1 MALTA
6 SQQASRLF
14 KKSFGAGET
23 LTSRD
28 FFEEPKLGRE
38 IIFSDQIWSESS
50 LIPTTAP
57 SLVSGASSG
66 VVQYFEKQTLTHLA
80 GSNNRAYFS
89 ANLIDAISFNFGD
102 GTYNYS
108 LYKNDGTTSIAF
120 GDGDWLVDT
129 AAGLLTFYG
138 TLPSGVTSVLPP
150 KISFYKYLGSK
161 GVSTS
166 SGTLQ
171 QLNAGLGLTGGGS
184 SSTVTLDISLG
195 SNSGLTFSN
204 NNLSVDFDSLSSNL
218 AGGGLSYSGGTLSVN
233 VGNGL
238 EIVSDT
244 VYLGG
249 TLSQNT
255 VINGDSQNLNI
266 EGIDNL
272 SITASQT
279 IQLRS
284 IDGSGFDKYLQVSN
298 SDVSLYS
305 GDISTFSTVIVSNT
319 SAYLTSQFASGDY
332 SYISAEQGQV
342 YLETLKGSS
351 ASWIRIPDV
360 SESVSDG
367 STNNNMIIK
376 DDISVKGLVYYDDY
390 TTNFSTHSLITK
402 GYVDS
407 AISGFGAG
415 TIAGVTA
422 GNGLSGGGTAN
433 YITLDVNLGV
443 NSGLT
448 FSGDEII
455 IDNTIIPGNGLTA
468 NGYSLDVNVN
478 SDSLEISNDLLR
490 LKDTIDGDRIFQD
503 SLTVNGSL
511 IVNGTVSYIQTETL
525 LIEDNIITLNATF
538 SGSPFLNAGIE
549 VIRGNQPTAAL
560 IWNESTDTWT
570 AGLSG
575 SEVDILLNAGLGLTK
590 SGPNVSLDFN
600 SIVGTGLTH
609 NGNQI
614 SVDILGINGT
624 PVYQYGT
631 SSVTVGNNSTT
642 GLAITSTPNQYS
654 RIQVFINGQL
664 QKLGDGTFSNVDC
677 YFSNDGGLSAL
688 VLGSVS
694 SGNTL
699 YWNGFTAKFELDNND
714 EVIIVYEN

>member
-23 LTSRD
+23 LTTRD

-57 SLVSGASSG
+57 SLAPGASSG

-129 AAGLLTFYG
+129 SAGLLTFYG

-150 KISFYKYLGSK
+150 KISFYKYLGAK
-161 GVSTS
+161 GVSTAT
-166 SGTLQ
+166 GTLQ
-171 QLNAGLGLTGGGS
+171 QVNAGLGLTGGGS
-184 SSTVTLDISLG
+184 SSTITLDISLG
-195 SNSGLTFSN
+195 NNSGLTFSN

-218 AGGGLSYSGGTLSVN
+218 AGSGLSYSGGTLSVN

-255 VINGDSQNLNI
+255 VVNLDNNFI
-266 EGIDNL
+266 SFYQQEMELLIDPNTEFSVYATDNVDNSKL
-272 SITASQT
+272 TVTGSVVKMENSGGNEILFTTYDIPIT
-279 IQLRS
+279 
-284 IDGSGFDKYLQVSN
+284 
-298 SDVSLYS
+298 
-305 GDISTFSTVIVSNT
+305 
-319 SAYLTSQFASGDY
+319 
-332 SYISAEQGQV
+332 
-342 YLETLKGSS
+342 
-351 ASWIRIPDV
+351 
-360 SESVSDG
+360 DG
-367 STNNNMIIK
+367 STDNTMVIR
-376 DDISVKGLVYYDDY
+376 DSVYSKGLVYMYDY
-390 TTNFSTHSLITK
+390 SGNFTTQSLITK

-415 TIAGVTA
+415 TLAGVTA

-448 FSGDEII
+448 FSGDDII
-455 IDNTIIPGNGLTA
+455 MDNTIIPGNGLTA

-490 LKDTIDGDRIFQD
+490 LKDTITGNRTFQD
-503 SLTVNGSL
+503 TLTINGDL
-511 IVNGTVSYIQTETL
+511 VVNGTVSYIQTETL

-538 SGSPFLNAGIE
+538 SGTPFLNAGIE
-549 VIRGNQPTAAL
+549 VVRGNETTAAL
-560 IWNESTDTWT
+560 IWNESTDTWN

-575 SEVDILLNAGLGLTK
+575 SEVEILLNAGNGLIKLGPT
-590 SGPNVSLDFN
+590 VSLDFT
-600 SIVGTGLTH
+600 SISGFGLTQ
-609 NGNQI
+609 NGSQL
-614 SVDILGINGT
+614 SVDLASINSV
-624 PVYQYGT
+624 PVYQSSQ
-631 SSVTVGNNSTT
+631 SSVTSGDGSTT
-642 GLAITSTPNQYS
+642 GLIVSATPSQFS
-654 RIQVFINGQL
+654 RIQVFVNGQL
-664 QKLGDGTFSNVDC
+664 QRLGDGVNTNVDC
-677 YFSNDGGLSAL
+677 YFSNDGGTSA
-688 VLGSVS
+688 VLLNNISV
-694 SGNTL
+694 GDTL
-699 YWNGFTAKFELDNND
+699 YWNGLYSKFDLDSTD
-714 EVIIVYEN
+714 EVEIIYES

>member
-166 SGTLQ
+166 S
-171 QLNAGLGLTGGGS
+171 
-184 SSTVTLDISLG
+184 
-195 SNSGLTFSN
+195 
-204 NNLSVDFDSLSSNL
+204 
-218 AGGGLSYSGGTLSVN
+218 
-233 VGNGL
+233 
-238 EIVSDT
+238 
-244 VYLGG
+244 
-249 TLSQNT
+249 
-255 VINGDSQNLNI
+255 
-266 EGIDNL
+266 
-272 SITASQT
+272 
-279 IQLRS
+279 
-284 IDGSGFDKYLQVSN
+284 
-298 SDVSLYS
+298 
-305 GDISTFSTVIVSNT
+305 
-319 SAYLTSQFASGDY
+319 
-332 SYISAEQGQV
+332 
-342 YLETLKGSS
+342 
-351 ASWIRIPDV
+351 
-360 SESVSDG
+360 
-367 STNNNMIIK
+367 
-376 DDISVKGLVYYDDY
+376 
-390 TTNFSTHSLITK
+390 
-402 GYVDS
+402 
-407 AISGFGAG
+407 G

-590 SGPNVSLDFN
+590 SGPTVSLDFN

-624 PVYQYGT
+624 PVSQYGT

>member
-184 SSTVTLDISLG
+184 SSTVSLDISLG
-195 SNSGLTFSN
+195 NNSGLTFSN
-204 NNLSVDFDSLSSNL
+204 NNLSVDFNSLSSNL
-218 AGGGLSYSGGTLSVN
+218 AGSGLSYSGGTLSVN

-255 VINGDSQNLNI
+255 IIDGDGFDLTIGNI
-266 EGIDNL
+266 GQLI
-272 SITASQT
+272 STASYIKSETGGNYTVDLNSNYNRFVIQT
-279 IQLRS
+279 TGISLLS
-284 IDGSGFDKYLQVSN
+284 EYLGTSSQIN
-298 SDVSLYS
+298 LTENFNEM
-305 GDISTFSTVIVSNT
+305 ISTD
-319 SAYLTSQFASGDY
+319 G
-332 SYISAEQGQV
+332 
-342 YLETLKGSS
+342 GSS
-351 ASWIRIPDV
+351 SAIKISNFPTYL
-360 SESVSDG
+360 SSDG
-367 STNNNMIIK
+367 SVNSMIVQDQILQ
-376 DDISVKGLVYYDDY
+376 KGLVYYDDY
-390 TTNFSTHSLITK
+390 TGNFSTHSLITK

-455 IDNTIIPGNGLTA
+455 IDNNIIPGNGLTA

-490 LKDTIDGDRIFQD
+490 LKDTITGNRIFQD
-503 SLTVNGSL
+503 TLTVNGDL
-511 IVNGTVSYIQTETL
+511 VVNGTVSYIQTETL

-560 IWNESTDTWT
+560 IWNETTDTWT

-575 SEVDILLNAGLGLTK
+575 SEVDILLNTGLGLTK
-590 SGPNVSLDFN
+590 SGPTVSLDFN

-614 SVDILGINGT
+614 SVDILAINGT

-631 SSVTVGNNSTT
+631 PSVTMGNNSTT
-642 GLAITSTPNQYS
+642 GLAITSTPDQYS

-699 YWNGFTAKFELDNND
+699 YWNGLTARFELDNND
-714 EVIIVYEN
+714 ELTIVYEN

>member
-195 SNSGLTFSN
+195 NNSGLTFSN

-218 AGGGLSYSGGTLSVN
+218 AGSGLSYSGGTLSVN

-249 TLSQNT
+249 TFSQDT
-255 VINGDSQNLNI
+255 TIDGDGFDLTIGNI
-266 EGIDNL
+266 GQLI
-272 SITASQT
+272 STASYIKSETGGNYTVDLNSNYNRFVIQT
-279 IQLRS
+279 TGISLLS
-284 IDGSGFDKYLQVSN
+284 EYLGTSSQIN
-298 SDVSLYS
+298 LTENFNEM
-305 GDISTFSTVIVSNT
+305 ISTDGGSSSAIKISN
-319 SAYLTSQFASGDY
+319 FP
-332 SYISAEQGQV
+332 V
-342 YLETLKGSS
+342 YLS
-351 ASWIRIPDV
+351 
-360 SESVSDG
+360 SDG
-367 STNNNMIIK
+367 SVNSMIVQDQILQ
-376 DDISVKGLVYYDDY
+376 KGLVYYDDY
-390 TTNFSTHSLITK
+390 TGNFSTHSLITK

-590 SGPNVSLDFN
+590 SGPTVSLDFN

-631 SSVTVGNNSTT
+631 PSVTVGNNSTT
-642 GLAITSTPNQYS
+642 GLAITSTPDQYS

-694 SGNTL
+694 SGNAL
-699 YWNGFTAKFELDNND
+699 YWNGLTARFDLDNND
-714 EVIIVYEN
+714 EVAIVYEN

>member
-66 VVQYFEKQTLTHLA
+66 VVQYFEKQNLTHLA

-255 VINGDSQNLNI
+255 TIDGDGFDLTIGNI
-266 EGIDNL
+266 GQLI
-272 SITASQT
+272 STASYIKSETGGNYTVDLNSNYNRFVIQT
-279 IQLRS
+279 TGISLLS
-284 IDGSGFDKYLQVSN
+284 EYLGTSSQIN
-298 SDVSLYS
+298 LTENFNEM
-305 GDISTFSTVIVSNT
+305 ISTDGGSSSAIKISN
-319 SAYLTSQFASGDY
+319 FP
-332 SYISAEQGQV
+332 V
-342 YLETLKGSS
+342 YLS
-351 ASWIRIPDV
+351 
-360 SESVSDG
+360 SDG
-367 STNNNMIIK
+367 SVNSMIVQDQILQ
-376 DDISVKGLVYYDDY
+376 KGLVYYDDY
-390 TTNFSTHSLITK
+390 TGNFSTHSLITK

-455 IDNTIIPGNGLTA
+455 IDNTIVPGNGLTA

-590 SGPNVSLDFN
+590 SGPTVSLDFN

-631 SSVTVGNNSTT
+631 PSVTVGNNSTT
-642 GLAITSTPNQYS
+642 GLAITSTPDQYS

-699 YWNGFTAKFELDNND
+699 YWNGLTARFELDNND
-714 EVIIVYEN
+714 EVVIVYEN

>member
-66 VVQYFEKQTLTHLA
+66 VVQYFEKQNLTHLA

-255 VINGDSQNLNI
+255 TIDGDGFDLTIGNI
-266 EGIDNL
+266 GQLI
-272 SITASQT
+272 STASYIKSETGGNYTVDLNSNYNRFVIQT
-279 IQLRS
+279 TGISLLS
-284 IDGSGFDKYLQVSN
+284 EYLGTSSQIN
-298 SDVSLYS
+298 LTENFNEM
-305 GDISTFSTVIVSNT
+305 ISTDGGSSSAIKISN
-319 SAYLTSQFASGDY
+319 FP
-332 SYISAEQGQV
+332 V
-342 YLETLKGSS
+342 YLS
-351 ASWIRIPDV
+351 
-360 SESVSDG
+360 SDG
-367 STNNNMIIK
+367 SVNSMIVQDQILQ
-376 DDISVKGLVYYDDY
+376 KGLVYYDDY
-390 TTNFSTHSLITK
+390 TGNFSTHSLITK

-631 SSVTVGNNSTT
+631 PSVTVGNNSTT
-642 GLAITSTPNQYS
+642 GLAITSTPDQYS

-677 YFSNDGGLSAL
+677 YFSNDGGISAL
-688 VLGSVS
+688 FLGSVS

-699 YWNGFTAKFELDNND
+699 YWNGFTARFELDNND
-714 EVIIVYEN
+714 EVVIVYEN

>member
-184 SSTVTLDISLG
+184 SSTVSLDISLG
-195 SNSGLTFSN
+195 NNSGLTFSN
-204 NNLSVDFDSLSSNL
+204 NNLSVDFNSLSSNL
-218 AGGGLSYSGGTLSVN
+218 AGSGLSYSGGTLSVN

-255 VINGDSQNLNI
+255 IIDGDGFDLTIGNI
-266 EGIDNL
+266 GQLI
-272 SITASQT
+272 STASYIKSETGGNYTVDLNSNYNRFVIQT
-279 IQLRS
+279 TGISLLS
-284 IDGSGFDKYLQVSN
+284 EYLGTSSQIN
-298 SDVSLYS
+298 LTENFNEM
-305 GDISTFSTVIVSNT
+305 ISTD
-319 SAYLTSQFASGDY
+319 G
-332 SYISAEQGQV
+332 
-342 YLETLKGSS
+342 GSS
-351 ASWIRIPDV
+351 SAIKISNFPTYL
-360 SESVSDG
+360 SSDG
-367 STNNNMIIK
+367 SVNSMIVQDQILQ
-376 DDISVKGLVYYDDY
+376 KGLVYYDDY
-390 TTNFSTHSLITK
+390 TGNFSTHSLITK

-448 FSGDEII
+448 FSGDEIV
-455 IDNTIIPGNGLTA
+455 IDNNIIPGNGLTA

-490 LKDTIDGDRIFQD
+490 LKDTITGNRIFQD
-503 SLTVNGSL
+503 TLTVNGDL
-511 IVNGTVSYIQTETL
+511 VVNGTVSYIQTETL

-560 IWNESTDTWT
+560 IWNETTDTWT

-575 SEVDILLNAGLGLTK
+575 SEVDILLNTGLGLTK
-590 SGPNVSLDFN
+590 SGPTVSLDFN

-614 SVDILGINGT
+614 SVDILAINGT

-631 SSVTVGNNSTT
+631 PSVTVGNNSTT
-642 GLAITSTPNQYS
+642 GLSITSTPDQYS

-699 YWNGFTAKFELDNND
+699 YWNGLTARFELDNND
-714 EVIIVYEN
+714 ELTIVYEN

>member
-38 IIFSDQIWSESS
+38 IIFSDQIWSQSS

-57 SLVSGASSG
+57 SLASGASSG
-66 VVQYFEKQTLTHLA
+66 VVQYFQKETLTHLA

-89 ANLIDAISFNFGD
+89 SNLIDAISFNFGD

-166 SGTLQ
+166 TGTLQ

-184 SSTVTLDISLG
+184 SSTVTLDISLAN
-195 SNSGLTFSN
+195 NSGLTFSN
-204 NNLSVDFDSLSSNL
+204 NNLSINFDSVSSNL
-218 AGGGLSYSGGTLSVN
+218 AGNGLSYSGGTLSVN

-238 EIVSDT
+238 EVITDT

-249 TLSQNT
+249 TLSQDT
-255 VINGDSQNLNI
+255 VVNLNNNYI
-266 EGIDNL
+266 SFYQQEMQLLIDPNNEF
-272 SITASQT
+272 SIYATDNTDNSKLT
-279 IQLRS
+279 VT
-284 IDGSGFDKYLQVSN
+284 GSVIKFEN
-298 SDVSLYS
+298 S
-305 GDISTFSTVIVSNT
+305 GGNEINFSTYDIAIT
-319 SAYLTSQFASGDY
+319 
-332 SYISAEQGQV
+332 
-342 YLETLKGSS
+342 
-351 ASWIRIPDV
+351 
-360 SESVSDG
+360 DG
-367 STNNNMIIK
+367 STNNTMVVRDSIY
-376 DDISVKGLVYYDDY
+376 SKGLVYYDNY
-390 TTNFSTHSLITK
+390 TSQFTTHSLITK

-455 IDNTIIPGNGLTA
+455 IDNSILPGNGLTA

-478 SDSLEISNDLLR
+478 TDSLEISNDLLR
-490 LKDTIDGDRIFQD
+490 LKDTITGNRTFQD
-503 SLTVNGSL
+503 TLTINGDL
-511 IVNGTVSYIQTETL
+511 VVNGTVSYIQTEIV

-538 SGSPFLNAGIE
+538 SGTPFLNAGIE
-549 VIRGNQPTAAL
+549 VIRGNETAASL
-560 IWNESTDTWT
+560 IWNESTDSWT

-575 SEVDILLNAGLGLTK
+575 SEVDILLNAGSGLVKLGPTVSLNFSSITGFGLTQ
-590 SGPNVSLDFN
+590 
-600 SIVGTGLTH
+600 
-609 NGNQI
+609 NGSQL
-614 SVDILGINGT
+614 SVDLSSINSV
-624 PVYQYGT
+624 PVYLSSN
-631 SSVTVGNNSTT
+631 SSVTSGNGSST
-642 GLAITSTPNQYS
+642 GLVLTSNPSTYS
-654 RIQVFINGQL
+654 RVQVFINGQK
-664 QKLGDGTFSNVDC
+664 QKLGNGTNVNVDC
-677 YFSNDGGLSAL
+677 YFSNDGGVSAVAL
-688 VLGSVS
+688 NSISTGD
-694 SGNTL
+694 TL
-699 YWNGFTAKFELDNND
+699 YWNGLYSKFELDSSD
-714 EVIIVYEN
+714 EVEIIYET

>member
-23 LTSRD
+23 LTTRD

-57 SLVSGASSG
+57 SLAPGASSG

-150 KISFYKYLGSK
+150 KISFYKYLGAK
-161 GVSTS
+161 GVSSAT
-166 SGTLQ
+166 GTLQ
-171 QLNAGLGLTGGGS
+171 QVNAGFGLTGGGS

-195 SNSGLTFSN
+195 NNSGLTFSN

-218 AGGGLSYSGGTLSVN
+218 AGSGLSYSGGTLSVN

-255 VINGDSQNLNI
+255 VVNLDNNFI
-266 EGIDNL
+266 SFYQQEMELLIDPNTEFSVYATDNVDNSKL
-272 SITASQT
+272 TVTGSVVRMENSLGNEIVFATYEIPIT
-279 IQLRS
+279 
-284 IDGSGFDKYLQVSN
+284 
-298 SDVSLYS
+298 
-305 GDISTFSTVIVSNT
+305 
-319 SAYLTSQFASGDY
+319 
-332 SYISAEQGQV
+332 
-342 YLETLKGSS
+342 
-351 ASWIRIPDV
+351 
-360 SESVSDG
+360 DG
-367 STNNNMIIK
+367 STDNTMVIRDGSYN
-376 DDISVKGLVYYDDY
+376 KGLVYMYDY
-390 TTNFSTHSLITK
+390 SSNFTTQSLVTK

-433 YITLDVNLGV
+433 YITLDVNLGL

-490 LKDTIDGDRIFQD
+490 LKDTITGNRTFQD
-503 SLTVNGSL
+503 TLTINGDL
-511 IVNGTVSYIQTETL
+511 VVNGTVSYIQTETL

-538 SGSPFLNAGIE
+538 SGTPFLNAGIE
-549 VIRGNQPTAAL
+549 VVRGNETAAAL
-560 IWNESTDTWT
+560 IWNESTDTWN

-575 SEVDILLNAGLGLTK
+575 SEVPILLNAGNGLVKLGPT
-590 SGPNVSLDFN
+590 VSLDFT
-600 SIVGTGLTH
+600 SIAGFGLTQ
-609 NGNQI
+609 NGSQL
-614 SVDILGINGT
+614 SVDLASINSV
-624 PVYQYGT
+624 PVYQYSQSLLT
-631 SSVTVGNNSTT
+631 SGDGSTT
-642 GLAITSTPNQYS
+642 GLVVSSTPSQFS
-654 RIQVFINGQL
+654 RVQVFVNGQL
-664 QKLGDGTFSNVDC
+664 QRLGDGVNTNVDC
-677 YFSNDGGLSAL
+677 YFSNDGGTSA
-688 VLGSVS
+688 VLLNNISV
-694 SGNTL
+694 GDTL
-699 YWNGFTAKFELDNND
+699 YWNGLYSKFNLDSTD
-714 EVIIVYEN
+714 EVEIIYES

>member
-66 VVQYFEKQTLTHLA
+66 VVQYFEKQNLTHLA

-195 SNSGLTFSN
+195 NNSGLTFSN

-255 VINGDSQNLNI
+255 TIDGDGFDLTIGNIGQLISTASYIKSETGGNYTVDLNSNYNRFVIQTSGISLLSEYLGTSSQINLN
-266 EGIDNL
+266 EN
-272 SITASQT
+272 
-279 IQLRS
+279 
-284 IDGSGFDKYLQVSN
+284 FN
-298 SDVSLYS
+298 EM
-305 GDISTFSTVIVSNT
+305 ISTD
-319 SAYLTSQFASGDY
+319 G
-332 SYISAEQGQV
+332 
-342 YLETLKGSS
+342 GSS
-351 ASWIRIPDV
+351 SAIKISNFPTY
-360 SESVSDG
+360 SSSDG
-367 STNNNMIIK
+367 SVNSMIVQ
-376 DDISVKGLVYYDDY
+376 DQISQKGLVYYDDY
-390 TTNFSTHSLITK
+390 TGNFSTHSLITK

-455 IDNTIIPGNGLTA
+455 IDNTIVPGNGLTA

-575 SEVDILLNAGLGLTK
+575 SEVDILLNTGLGLTK
-590 SGPNVSLDFN
+590 SGPTVSLDFN

-631 SSVTVGNNSTT
+631 PSVTVGNNSTT
-642 GLAITSTPNQYS
+642 GLAITSTPDQYS

-699 YWNGFTAKFELDNND
+699 YWNGLTARFELDNND
-714 EVIIVYEN
+714 EVVIVYEN

>member
-66 VVQYFEKQTLTHLA
+66 VVQYFEKQNLTHLA

-255 VINGDSQNLNI
+255 TIDGDGFDLTIGNI
-266 EGIDNL
+266 GQLI
-272 SITASQT
+272 STASYIKSETGGNYTVDLNSNYNRFVIQT
-279 IQLRS
+279 TGISLLS
-284 IDGSGFDKYLQVSN
+284 EYLGTSSQIN
-298 SDVSLYS
+298 LTENFNEM
-305 GDISTFSTVIVSNT
+305 ISTD
-319 SAYLTSQFASGDY
+319 G
-332 SYISAEQGQV
+332 
-342 YLETLKGSS
+342 GSS
-351 ASWIRIPDV
+351 SAIKISNFPTY
-360 SESVSDG
+360 SSSDG
-367 STNNNMIIK
+367 SVNSMIVQDQILQ
-376 DDISVKGLVYYDDY
+376 KGLVYYDDY
-390 TTNFSTHSLITK
+390 TGNFSTHSLITK

-631 SSVTVGNNSTT
+631 PSVTVGNNSTT
-642 GLAITSTPNQYS
+642 GLAITSTPDQYS

-699 YWNGFTAKFELDNND
+699 YWNGLTARFELDNND
-714 EVIIVYEN
+714 EVVIVYEN